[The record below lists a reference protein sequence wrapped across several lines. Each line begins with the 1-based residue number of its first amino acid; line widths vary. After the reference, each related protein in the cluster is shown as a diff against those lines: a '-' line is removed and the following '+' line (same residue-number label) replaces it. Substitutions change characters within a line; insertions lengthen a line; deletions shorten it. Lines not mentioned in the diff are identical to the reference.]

1 MDCTFSTLANA
12 ITQIIQQYC
21 KNTQLRGTISFSFV
35 CEDDLIHLRVSRKK
49 RKSLQ
54 NEDILKAVIT
64 VTSFCFKIPLNVLS

>member
-12 ITQIIQQYC
+12 IAQTVQQYS
-21 KNTQLRGTISFSFV
+21 KNTQLCGTISFSFA

-64 VTSFCFKIPLNVLS
+64 VTFFLLF

>member
-12 ITQIIQQYC
+12 IAQTVQQYS
-21 KNTQLRGTISFSFV
+21 KNTQLCGTISFSFA

-54 NEDILKAVIT
+54 DLGPGSILRLDT
-64 VTSFCFKIPLNVLS
+64 KIKIK